1 MPIKS
6 RTELRLTSRALPR
19 PLPRSALTIAALL
32 ASAGAAHAEESP
44 YYVGGSLGLYHVSN
58 IYRQPNA
65 TNSDQVGT
73 ASLLAGIDQPIGRQ
87 RLFGD
92 ASVRHSKYRRDSK
105 LDNTGYSL
113 SAGLDWA
120 ALDKL
125 SGKFSAKASRNLAQY
140 GSSTQVDATTDKNIE
155 SSRQAQLSARYG
167 LAGTLSLEGGVAH
180 QRREYTA
187 LSYKLLEYRQSQAH
201 AGLGYRPSELLSFG
215 LTGRYTDGDGFAR
228 QLIFIVPN
236 QYKRKDVDLT
246 ATWQA
251 SGASTVSSRIS
262 YSHVANDNSNVSNYA
277 GLTGRLGWQWR
288 PSGKLAVNA
297 NLIRD
302 TVQENQAG
310 IAGFSG
316 DTNRVNNIANGS
328 VTYQLTTKLIADAS
342 ASIGRLNR
350 SGANTGNDRNTSASL
365 GLRWL
370 PRRNVEFG
378 CQVSHDERDSS
389 IDALNYSAN
398 SYGCT
403 GQLLLR

>member
-1 MPIKS
+1 MPIDS
-6 RTELRLTSRALPR
+6 HTENRPRLRASLLTG
-19 PLPRSALTIAALL
+19 AALL
-32 ASAGAAHAEESP
+32 AMGGAALAEESP

-65 TNSDQVGT
+65 ANSDNVAT

-125 SGKFSAKASRNLAQY
+125 SGKLSAKASRNLASY
-140 GSSTQVDATTDKNIE
+140 ASSAEVIGVTEKNIE
-155 SSRQAQLSARYG
+155 SNRQAELSARYG
-167 LAGTLSLEGGVAH
+167 LAGPFSLNGGLGH
-180 QRREYTA
+180 QRREFTVPA
-187 LSYKLLEYRQSQAH
+187 YKVLEYRQSQVH
-201 AGLGYRPSELLSFG
+201 AGIGYRPSELLSFG
-215 LTGRYTDGDGFAR
+215 VTGRYTDGDGFTRVVGAIAP
-228 QLIFIVPN
+228 LPN
-236 QYKRKDVDLT
+236 GYKRRDIDLS
-246 ATWQA
+246 AVWQA
-251 SGASTVSSRIS
+251 SGASTLSGRVS
-262 YSHVANDNSNVSNYA
+262 YSHVSNDTATISNYS
-277 GLTGRLGWQWR
+277 GVTGRLGWQWR
-288 PSGKLAVNA
+288 PSGKLAFNA

-302 TVQENQAG
+302 TVQENLGG

-316 DTNRVNNIANGS
+316 ETNRVNTVANAS
-328 VTYQLTTKLIADAS
+328 VTYQLSTKLIADAS
-342 ASIGRLNR
+342 ASAGRLSR
-350 SGANTGNDRNTSASL
+350 SGIGASSDRSTSASL

-378 CQVSHDERDSS
+378 CQISQDERDSS
-389 IDALNYSAN
+389 IDALNYTAH